1 MLINSLIEYKKIK
14 GHDLTVVFDGWRTGP
29 GRETRSVT
37 GGVRVIYSGIGD
49 KADDVIKRTISSEKR
64 EWIVVTSDREIADHA
79 WSCGSTP
86 ITAEK
91 FLKVLGEQ
99 HTLPV
104 DEEED
109 EEEYIQSKK
118 GSPRQLSKKE
128 KAIRRALSKL

>member
-37 GGVRVIYSGIGD
+37 GGVRVIYSGIGE
-49 KADDVIKRTISSEKR
+49 KADEVIKRIIASEKR
-64 EWIVVTSDREIADHA
+64 EWIVVTSDREIADQA

-86 ITAEK
+86 VLAEK
-91 FLKVLGEQ
+91 FLRILARQ
-99 HTLPV
+99 DTFLC
-104 DEEED
+104 DEEDD
-109 EEEYIQSKK
+109 EEEYIQPKK
-118 GSPRQLSKKE
+118 GSSRQLSKKE